1 MKSFHLFLVSGLT
14 LVAASALACPSEP
27 HLVCNNMAGDG
38 GYAVTFSP
46 DGLAAKVSANSIAG
60 ARTVANVTC
69 PKTEPAPCCDR
80 LTTTVCVDDSVR
92 SGNNLGYTA
101 TLETGG
107 IAGISQVTLKHGE
120 TEVAVIKCKLSEKKN
135 K

>member
-1 MKSFHLFLVSGLT
+1 MKSFLVSVLT
-14 LVAASALACPSEP
+14 LIAANALACPSEP
-27 HLVCNNMAGDG
+27 HLNCSNMSGDG

-46 DGLAAKVSANSIAG
+46 DSLSAKVTANNIAG
-60 ARTVANVTC
+60 ARTVAKLTC

-80 LTTTVCVDDSVR
+80 LTTTVCVDESVR
-92 SGNNLGYTA
+92 SGDNVGYTA

-107 IAGISQVTLKHGE
+107 IAGISQVTLKQGE
-120 TEVAVIKCKLSEKKN
+120 TEVAVIKCKLTEKKN